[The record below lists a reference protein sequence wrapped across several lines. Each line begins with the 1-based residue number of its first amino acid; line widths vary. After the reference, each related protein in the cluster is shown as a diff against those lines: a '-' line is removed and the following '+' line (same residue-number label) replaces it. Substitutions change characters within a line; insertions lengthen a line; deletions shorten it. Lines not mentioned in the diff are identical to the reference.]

1 MPLINYIGNR
11 QECLGNN
18 RGGNAPERPW
28 GAVSASYNATQRTTG
43 SLTILNDGNII
54 STLTTSGSIFNARIS
69 ASSNEV
75 GVRLTGSVTSTTL
88 TGSFTMSLA
97 ITSSDYEYNTTVYSF
112 GELNAN
118 FISLSGSTYQISGS
132 LSYDNDGTFTTCS
145 YYFVK
150 SGVTSPQ
157 DTYVSYT
164 PCGTTAS
171 VNMYFTTTLTTASLG
186 CVRDNTVFWNP
197 PLETDPIAIRF
208 SQIWQSPYGCDFLYP
223 TASSGGNRRVRFET
237 PIAPYP
243 EQNWYLASWV
253 PDGTNTYQ
261 FQILQPGET
270 LTVCTADINSAF
282 FAGGD
287 NGRYNKDY
295 IVDLGV
301 C

>member
-1 MPLINYIGNR
+1 MPLINYISNR
-11 QECLGNN
+11 QECLDNKIGG
-18 RGGNAPERPW
+18 RGNAPERTW

-54 STLTTSGSIFNARIS
+54 STLTTSGSLFNARIS

-75 GVRLTGSVTSTTL
+75 GVRLSGSVTETTL

-97 ITSSDYEYNTTVYSF
+97 ITSSDYSYNTIVYSF

-118 FISLSGSTYQISGS
+118 FIPISGSTYIISGS

-150 SGVTSPQ
+150 SGITSPQ
-157 DTYVSYT
+157 ATTASYT
-164 PCGTTAS
+164 PCGTTSS
-171 VNMYFTTTLTTASLG
+171 VDMYFSSSLVTASLG
-186 CVRDNTVFWNP
+186 CVRDGTVSWNP
-197 PLETDPIAIRF
+197 EGIPTQFA
-208 SQIWQSPYGCDFLYP
+208 QIFQSPYGCDFLYP

-237 PIAPYP
+237 PTAPFP
-243 EQNWYLASWV
+243 EQNWYMASWV
-253 PDGTNTYQ
+253 PEGTNTYE
-261 FQILQPGET
+261 FQILKPGET

-282 FAGGD
+282 FAGGE
-287 NGRYNKDY
+287 NGTYGKDY